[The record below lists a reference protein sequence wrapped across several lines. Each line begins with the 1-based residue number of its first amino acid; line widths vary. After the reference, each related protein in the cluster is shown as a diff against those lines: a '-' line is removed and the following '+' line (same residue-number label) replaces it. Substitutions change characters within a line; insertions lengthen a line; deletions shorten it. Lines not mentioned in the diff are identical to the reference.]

1 MAPVCSATADVPPA
15 APGGDPRATPASRPP
30 AVSDRDPTAAAPP
43 AVVDLQPSDCPC
55 PQRIPDGRNG
65 VDEPIR
71 DDPPPRGRAW
81 TGSRFPASLRRPHVP
96 VEPVHDNPPSTH
108 MNKPLALGTDEKKP
122 ENHHPPAA
130 QVAPPVVVIPHP
142 SPTNGPI
149 TEPIKDNP
157 TSVFSHLSLTHG
169 PGGLPPA
176 PTEPIKDN
184 P

>member
-43 AVVDLQPSDCPC
+43 AVVDLQPS
-55 PQRIPDGRNG
+55 
-65 VDEPIR
+65 
-71 DDPPPRGRAW
+71 
-81 TGSRFPASLRRPHVP
+81 GSRFPASLRRPHVP